1 MLENRKSSLLF
12 VGWIRPPPAST
23 ALAKFRSRILPD
35 PAMCRAAALVLLG
48 AAVSHALSTPVFFDT
63 NGRLQ
68 RGATPSGG
76 QRRYVPVHD
85 GLSLLE
91 PHGGDGWRP
100 VLLTPEEVERDD
112 PGCVEAFLGTVA
124 EGALA
129 ADAGAVR
136 RHSSRLGSS

>member
-1 MLENRKSSLLF
+1 
-12 VGWIRPPPAST
+12 
-23 ALAKFRSRILPD
+23 
-35 PAMCRAAALVLLG
+35 MCRAAALVLLG

-91 PHGGDGWRP
+91 KQGDDGWRP

-112 PGCVEAFLGTVA
+112 PERDDPGSVEAFLGTVA

>member
-1 MLENRKSSLLF
+1 
-12 VGWIRPPPAST
+12 
-23 ALAKFRSRILPD
+23 
-35 PAMCRAAALVLLG
+35 MCRAAALVLLG

-91 PHGGDGWRP
+91 PHGDDGWRP
-100 VLLTPEEVERDD
+100 VLLTPEEVERDDPERDD

-129 ADAGAVR
+129 DDAGAVR

>member
-1 MLENRKSSLLF
+1 LLD
-12 VGWIRPPPAST
+12 VAPT
-23 ALAKFRSRILPD
+23 YLPEQRAEKYLD
-35 PAMCRAAALVLLG
+35 PMCRAAALVVLG

-68 RGATPSGG
+68 RGVTPSGG

-91 PHGGDGWRP
+91 PHGDDGWRP

-136 RHSSRLGSS
+136 RQ

>member
-1 MLENRKSSLLF
+1 
-12 VGWIRPPPAST
+12 
-23 ALAKFRSRILPD
+23 
-35 PAMCRAAALVLLG
+35 MCRAAALVLLG

-91 PHGGDGWRP
+91 PHGNDGWRP